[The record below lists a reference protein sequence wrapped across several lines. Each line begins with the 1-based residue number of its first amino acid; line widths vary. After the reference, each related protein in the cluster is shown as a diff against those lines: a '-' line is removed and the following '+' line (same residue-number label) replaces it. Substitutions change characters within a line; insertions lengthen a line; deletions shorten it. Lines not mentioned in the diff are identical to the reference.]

1 MYLNF
6 FHEFLK
12 LCKSIL
18 NYGRKIMEENGKIF
32 CIEYLIEE
40 TLMQKKQQDFY
51 LHQWYCFVCKIS
63 NDK

>member
-51 LHQWYCFVCKIS
+51 LQQWYYFVCKIS